1 MDFTRQSRDL
11 YKHVVC
17 RASALDLLRG
27 LTTCLFV
34 CVCVFFFL
42 QGNHVQLAEEG
53 VIPALI
59 DLAKTECPMVRRNCA
74 SAMRSMTCK
83 AEIRQLLIASGAI
96 KVILDDA
103 TNQVILILRRRPP
116 YSPRR
121 SRAYLS
127 FRAYRRAGGVLS

>member
-1 MDFTRQSRDL
+1 MRLPRTL
-11 YKHVVC
+11 
-17 RASALDLLRG
+17 AG
-27 LTTCLFV
+27 LKQQNNSFFCFV
-34 CVCVFFFL
+34 L

-59 DLAKTECPMVRRNCA
+59 DLAKTECPVVRRNCA

-103 TNQVILILRRRPP
+103 TNQVSSI
-116 YSPRR
+116 
-121 SRAYLS
+121 
-127 FRAYRRAGGVLS
+127 